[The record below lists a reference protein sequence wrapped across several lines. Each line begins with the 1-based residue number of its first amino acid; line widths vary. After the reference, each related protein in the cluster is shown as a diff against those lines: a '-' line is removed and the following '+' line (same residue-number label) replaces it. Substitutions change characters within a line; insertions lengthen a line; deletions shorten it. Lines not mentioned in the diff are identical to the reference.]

1 MPLSPADQALVAD
14 MKQREL
20 HVKSRQRA
28 ADAIRF
34 EVRRYRAVLT
44 VLAALGGGV
53 VGALIFFA
61 VDSTLPR
68 RPDWWRP
75 LAVNVVLGAIIGVQ
89 LGRSLLGTAW
99 GRRRLARYEAGRR
112 ARFTSELHAGRRW
125 QSFYYEDEDI
135 SPYVPQILY
144 FIESEQR
151 FDSVQAALAF
161 AKANRQDSTTFAE
174 RARETF
180 AKVAA
185 ATNVVA
191 VSTVDES
198 GAAASRVMR
207 FVRSDRPEVWYITT
221 APEGTKVH
229 ALDRGRIAVLAGT
242 MESGETISSN
252 RVRVRRVPSGFAEVA
267 DLYRAQVPGYVDGLT
282 DEEQQRELVY
292 ELTLLSAKVDT
303 WLEREVVEFE
313 A

>member
-28 ADAIRF
+28 ADTIRF

-44 VLAALGGGV
+44 ALVAVAGAA
-53 VGALIFFA
+53 VGALIYLA
-61 VDSTLPR
+61 VDITLPG
-68 RPDWWRP
+68 RPDSWRP
-75 LAVNVVLGAIIGVQ
+75 LIVNVVLGAVIGVQ
-89 LGRSLLGTAW
+89 LGRSVLGTAW
-99 GRRRLARYEAGRR
+99 GQRRLADYETGRR
-112 ARFTSELHAGRRW
+112 SRFTSELHAGRRW

-135 SPYVPQILY
+135 SAYVPQILH
-144 FIESEQR
+144 FIEGER
-151 FDSVQAALAF
+151 FDSVQAALDF
-161 AKANRQDSTTFAE
+161 AKANRHDSTTFAG

-180 AKVAA
+180 TKVAA

-198 GAAASRVMR
+198 GTPASRVMR
-207 FVRSDRPEVWYITT
+207 FVRSDRPEVWYVTT
-221 APEGTKVH
+221 APEGTKAH
-229 ALDRGRIAVLAGT
+229 ALDGGRIAVLAGT
-242 MESGETISSN
+242 METGETISSN
-252 RVRVRRVPSGFAEVA
+252 RVRVRRAPFGFAEVA
-267 DLYRAQVPGYVDGLT
+267 DLYRAQVPGYVDRLT
-282 DEEQQRELVY
+282 DEEQERELVY

-303 WLEREVVEFE
+303 WLEREFVEFD

>member
-34 EVRRYRAVLT
+34 EVRRYRVVLT
-44 VLAALGGGV
+44 TLAALAGGV
-53 VGALIFFA
+53 VSALIFFA

-68 RPDWWRP
+68 RPDSWRP
-75 LAVNVVLGAIIGVQ
+75 LAVDVALGAIIGMQ
-89 LGRSLLGTAW
+89 LARSLLGTAW
-99 GRRRLARYEAGRR
+99 GRRRLARYETSRR

-125 QSFYYEDEDI
+125 QSFYYQDEDI

-144 FIESEQR
+144 FIEGERR
-151 FDSVQAALAF
+151 FDSVEAALAF
-161 AKANRQDSTTFAE
+161 AKENRQDSTIFVE
-174 RARETF
+174 RSRESFT
-180 AKVAA
+180 KVAA
-185 ATNVVA
+185 ATNVMVM
-191 VSTVDES
+191 STVDES
-198 GAAASRVMR
+198 GTPASRVMR
-207 FVRSDRPEVWYITT
+207 FVRSDRPGVWYVTT
-221 APEGTKVH
+221 APEGTKAH

-252 RVRVRRVPSGFAEVA
+252 RVRVRRVPAGLAEVA
-267 DLYRAQVPGYVDGLT
+267 DLYRAQVPGYVDRLT
-282 DEEQQRELVY
+282 DEERERELVY

-303 WLEREVVEFE
+303 WLEREIVEFTH
-313 A
+313 